1 MTNPEIPAQSIT
13 KHSSTDHL
21 EEFQPY
27 LDEIDIPADQ
37 KRDFLALLWSIMVEF
52 VNLGFGV
59 DAASQA
65 IAAQMSLDERD
76 GQKDAPLALTF
87 DAANQDQS
95 IEEKEVEYE

>member
-1 MTNPEIPAQSIT
+1 MTNPEIPTHST
-13 KHSSTDHL
+13 KNHSSDKHL

-27 LDEIDIPADQ
+27 LNEIDIPEDQ
-37 KRDFLALLWSIMVEF
+37 KREFLALLWSIMVEF

-65 IAAQMSLDERD
+65 IAAQISVTESE
-76 GQKDAPLALTF
+76 GQTDAQLALSF

-95 IEEKEVEYE
+95 IEDKEVEYE